1 VVDVVGATVV
11 DVVGA
16 TVVDVV
22 GATVVDVVGA
32 TVVDVVGAT
41 VVDVVGATVVDVVG
55 ATVVDVVGA
64 TVVDVVVG
72 GGAFQQKEMW
82 LMESFGDARSMPTVE
97 GGSKVYRIPPGPA
110 FTNTADTAMF
120 DSKLKKAVPPST

>member
-1 VVDVVGATVV
+1 MVVVVVDGAT
-11 DVVGA
+11 
-16 TVVDVV
+16 TVVLVASV
-22 GATVVDVVGA
+22 L
-32 TVVDVVGAT
+32 DVVGAT